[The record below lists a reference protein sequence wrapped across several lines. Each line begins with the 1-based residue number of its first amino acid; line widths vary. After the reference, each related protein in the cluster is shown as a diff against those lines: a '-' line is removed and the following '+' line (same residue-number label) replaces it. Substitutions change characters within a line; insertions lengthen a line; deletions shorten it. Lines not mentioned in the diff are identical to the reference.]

1 MMRTPT
7 ITDSKQVSVTY
18 SDSAIPGAA
27 IRPMGDA
34 WRHPIPN
41 TDHLNVEHPVTLP
54 AERGHLSNAHES
66 NTLAATAP
74 ARDGDAGVA
83 PDTVTQTQH
92 RRPISLLSRRD
103 ETGVVCNERCH
114 GDCHHHTDNWGCAG
128 ACSQSV
134 RHAVGGDV

>member
-1 MMRTPT
+1 MKRAPT
-7 ITDSKQVSVTY
+7 TTDSKQVSVTH
-18 SDSAIPGAA
+18 SDSAIRVAVT
-27 IRPMGDA
+27 RPMGDA

-41 TDHLNVEHPVTLP
+41 TEDTNVECPVTLS
-54 AERGHLSNAHES
+54 AERVHLRSAHES

-103 ETGVVCNERCH
+103 ETGVVCNEWCH